1 MPSGGVFAVGNTWEP
16 TQGAD
21 SQGHYATQTLNG
33 FSRGVVG
40 RNFTL
45 QRDFDFT
52 IEF

>member
-1 MPSGGVFAVGNTWEP
+1 MLSGGIFAVGNTWEP

-21 SQGHYATQTLNG
+21 SLGHYATQTLIG
-33 FSRGVVG
+33 ISPGVVG

-45 QRDFDFT
+45 PPDINHI